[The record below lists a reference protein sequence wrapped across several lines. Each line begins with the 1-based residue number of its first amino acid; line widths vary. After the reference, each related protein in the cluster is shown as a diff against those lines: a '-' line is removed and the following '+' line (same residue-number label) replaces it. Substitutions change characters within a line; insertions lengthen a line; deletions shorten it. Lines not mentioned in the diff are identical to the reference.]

1 MHSKSKTTDL
11 ESVASTPLL
20 SSHVALEGGPRHDG
34 WDRLRYVLGHPG
46 HLVLL
51 GTLLLIGVFVGSPL
65 MLIPI
70 LIIEALVA
78 VVLPRTRA
86 VRTRA
91 DRRSRE
97 RRRQTAARA
106 RSSLVA
112 YMEALHGRELTEL
125 ERRAAIARSHA
136 QTSGDA
142 MERLIDDWYGIDRLL
157 GAYVRLSIAHRTAR
171 ESAALTDREKL
182 CNEIRILERARE
194 RSTSPR
200 LRRLMARQLELLRS
214 RAACLERNDE
224 EREALALELSS
235 VASLCRLVHERTFAL
250 VSSPDLHN
258 EVDRLVGEMH
268 LQDEAIAEITGTG
281 RQAPAAEEPEPIEIL
296 DEARQTGIRVAVLE
310 PSEEPACAELDSR
323 VVLRAGGL
331 R

>member
-1 MHSKSKTTDL
+1 MHLKSKMTDL

-20 SSHVALEGGPRHDG
+20 ASNVALEGGPRRDG
-34 WDRLRYVLGHPG
+34 WERLRYVLGHPG

-51 GTLLLIGVFVGSPL
+51 GTLLLIAVFVGSPL

-70 LIIEALVA
+70 LMVEAFVSI
-78 VVLPRTRA
+78 VLPRTRE

-91 DRRSRE
+91 DRKYRE
-97 RRRQTAARA
+97 KRRQTAARA

-136 QTSGDA
+136 QTAGDA
-142 MERLIDDWYGIDRLL
+142 MERLIDDWYGVDRLL

-182 CNEIRILERARE
+182 CNEIRILERERE

-200 LRRLMARQLELLRS
+200 LRRLMGRQLALLRS

-258 EVDRLVGEMH
+258 EVDRLVGEMQM
-268 LQDEAIAEITGTG
+268 QDEAIAEVTGTG
-281 RQAPAAEEPEPIEIL
+281 REAPVEEDEEEIDV
-296 DEARQTGIRVAVLE
+296 DEALQTGIRVSVLE
-310 PSEEPACAELDSR
+310 HGEEAEQGIEPDSR
-323 VVLRAGGL
+323 VLLRAGGL